1 MGDDSNLPP
10 WEDVKKVLDDPNVSD
25 DKKRQLAIAYG
36 QNSDE
41 VWGNGINDEVEP
53 YLDKYDDG
61 YWRLHGE
68 GFLNSD
74 IEQNLKDSY
83 KDAKDESDKAAK
95 KEQEHDQAVKDGKGK
110 LDDAKRKSEN
120 GENGG
125 AGAKSGDEL
134 LDAGKPGLRFFDRWI
149 PLYEKIENDYG
160 DKTKVRKLDQIH
172 ELYDQQRQLNF
183 DKFAK
188 NIEDL
193 KNAEKGMRESVQTM
207 SDKLGGL
214 WKSWTGGASDASQD
228 FFSSKFT
235 PTAQERVIQRVSDS
249 ASMTQDTVKSVS
261 SMIQEKAKAALEL
274 DKYSERIGEKAEQ
287 DWDTT
292 ITVANDTED
301 DTTLRKA
308 CEIWGIPIEEDCGDL
323 SDEARD
329 KIKQECHKVVRHTFA
344 KSVEETCSGF
354 VKMCEDT
361 KKHIDE
367 AWKKL
372 NDELGKAEENPFQN
386 PGPADKGGDQKP
398 GGQQPGGQQPGGQQP
413 GGQQGAGGA
422 GAGGAGAGGAG
433 AGGAGAGG
441 AGAGGAGTGAG
452 GGMPPT
458 PEMPKPPEMPEMPQV
473 PGMPGQ
479 GGPGGP
485 EGEKVTLGEG
495 QNAVTVQEPGADG
508 KTQVQLM
515 GPDGQPKTYA
525 VDFGQGQP
533 GQVPGQ
539 PPADPGGVQTMP
551 APAPGAPVPG
561 GSQAIPVLAGPDGR
575 AVIHEGDR
583 TITLEQ
589 GPGGEMKVSVD
600 NGGGQPPLNQTVDF
614 GDDPKPPTLGAPGTP
629 PGEGI
634 VGGPYPAERPQFD
647 VQPGVPPVEPGTPP
661 AEPISAA
668 PAPDL
673 AGGGAAGG
681 FTTMPAPD
689 TSGFTTMPAA
699 DATGEPAPGAPAA
712 TTAQS
717 VGVGSPAPNGG
728 DGVQNSFASMAGNLF
743 GDGPD
748 SAAPGQAGSSGLS
761 SLGGG
766 DQAGGA
772 PHGAGSAGLSSLGGD
787 PGGGGQSGG
796 GQSGQGGS
804 SAMGGGM
811 MGGGMMGG
819 GQGGQQGGDQER
831 TNDSPWRTEG
841 QLFDD
846 GMEASNVRFRS
857 VLGEDRDR

>member
-1 MGDDSNLPP
+1 MGDDSKNPS
-10 WEDVKKVLDDPNVSD
+10 WDEIKKVLDDPNVSD
-25 DKKRQLAIAYG
+25 DKKRELASTYAAE
-36 QNSDE
+36 DD
-41 VWGNGINDEVEP
+41 WGAFGIRDEVEP
-53 YLDKYDDG
+53 YLAKYDDG
-61 YWRLHGE
+61 YFSTYGDALVGDPDE
-68 GFLNSD
+68 ELQEVYND
-74 IEQNLKDSY
+74 AKKDS
-83 KDAKDESDKAAK
+83 DAASK

-134 LDAGKPGLRFFDRWI
+134 LDAGKPGLRFFDTWV
-149 PLYEKIENDYG
+149 PLYEKIQNDYN
-160 DKTKVRKLDQIH
+160 DKSKVLKVDKIH
-172 ELYDQQRQLNF
+172 ERYDEQRQLNF

-235 PTAQERVIQRVSDS
+235 PTAQERVIQKVSDA

-261 SMIQEKAKAALEL
+261 SMIQDKAKAALEL
-274 DKYSERIGEKAEQ
+274 DKYSERIAEKAQQ

-292 ITVANDTED
+292 ISVANGTDD

-308 CEIWGIPIEEDCGDL
+308 CSIWGIEIEQGCDGDL
-323 SDEARD
+323 DEQVKR
-329 KIKQECHKVVRHTFA
+329 KIEDECRKVVRETFA
-344 KSVEETCSGF
+344 KTVEDSCQQF
-354 VKMCEDT
+354 VKLCDDT
-361 KKHIDE
+361 KKNIND

-398 GGQQPGGQQPGGQQP
+398 GGQQPGGQQPGGQQ
-413 GGQQGAGGA
+413 GAGGA

-433 AGGAGAGG
+433 AGGAGAGAGG
-441 AGAGGAGTGAG
+441 AGAGGAGAGAG
-452 GGMPPT
+452 GAMPPT
-458 PEMPKPPEMPEMPQV
+458 PEMPKPPEMPEMPQG

-495 QNAVTVQEPGADG
+495 KNAVTVQEPGADG
-508 KTQVQLM
+508 KTQVQLA

-539 PPADPGGVQTMP
+539 PPAGPGGVQTMP

-561 GSQAIPVLAGPDGR
+561 GAQAIPVEAGPDGR

-589 GPGGEMKVSVD
+589 GPGGEVKVSVD

-614 GDDPKPPTLGAPGTP
+614 GDEPKPPTLGGPGTP

-634 VGGPYPAERPQFD
+634 VGGPYPAEPPQPG
-647 VQPGVPPVEPGTPP
+647 VQPGVPPAEPGIPP
-661 AEPISAA
+661 AEPLSPAA
-668 PAPDL
+668 AAPPAPDL

-712 TTAQS
+712 TTAQAA
-717 VGVGSPAPNGG
+717 GVGSPAPHG

-819 GQGGQQGGDQER
+819 GEGGQQGGDQER
-831 TNDSPWRTEG
+831 TNASPWRTEG

-846 GMEASNVRFRS
+846 GVDASNVRFRS